1 MIKLVPF
8 GGVRVVQGLKEG
20 YVYVAGIL
28 EIIYL
33 RTCYLYSQCKHE
45 LEQK

>member
-1 MIKLVPF
+1 MTKLVPF

-20 YVYVAGIL
+20 YVFVARML

-33 RTCYLYSQCKHE
+33 RTSYLYSHCRHE